1 MAGPIAHDRPH
12 SGTSR
17 TRVPPR
23 ANPCINSRKG
33 YSCSPVVVPR
43 SLPADPQ
50 LSFVWVWC
58 LPREWTAM
66 DLNDILPTKP
76 PRSVPELSPCKCPR
90 SSVSQRRVS
99 MSTVLLLAQFVMNY
113 GGWFIASPAIHKVT
127 RVANLSRLKRPC
139 TEAMSV

>member
-17 TRVPPR
+17 TCAPPR

-50 LSFVWVWC
+50 FSFLWVFATGVDSDGFKRH
-58 LPREWTAM
+58 PP
-66 DLNDILPTKP
+66 NPT
-76 PRSVPELSPCKCPR
+76 PRSVPELPPCKCPR
-90 SSVSQRRVS
+90 SSVNQRHVS